1 MRAARATRVGK
12 LAALLIFA
20 SLAGF
25 LASRLCRL
33 DLGGMAIGARTF
45 AALHPAFAA
54 AAFSVVYVVVAAL
67 AVPIVALM
75 TIAAGALFGPWL
87 GVPLAVASSA
97 VGATITM
104 LVARYA
110 LRDWVEAR
118 FPQLKRRFDG
128 RRGDAAALLFAA
140 RVTPALPFALVN
152 VAAALSRMP
161 ALTFALVSRRRRAAA
176 RRDLRFGRRDDRR
189 GAKPG
194 RHSVAAPRRAPG
206 ARRGGAAH
214 RTGVGRPPNATP
226 ALRRHLWAALKRDC
240 CRRGGMGVPSRLYR
254 RRRERGPYW
263 GLTCRNLTA
272 GAGCGP
278 KATAMSRRGQ
288 TERALSR

>member
-161 ALTFALVSRRRRAAA
+161 ALTFALVSAAGALPLAAIYVSAGVTIGAAPSPADILSPRLVALLALAGAAPLIGRAWVARRTRRRRFDAI
-176 RRDLRFGRRDDRR
+176 FG
-189 GAKPG
+189 P
-194 RHSVAAPRRAPG
+194 H
-206 ARRGGAAH
+206 
-214 RTGVGRPPNATP
+214 
-226 ALRRHLWAALKRDC
+226 
-240 CRRGGMGVPSRLYR
+240 
-254 RRRERGPYW
+254 
-263 GLTCRNLTA
+263 
-272 GAGCGP
+272 
-278 KATAMSRRGQ
+278 
-288 TERALSR
+288 